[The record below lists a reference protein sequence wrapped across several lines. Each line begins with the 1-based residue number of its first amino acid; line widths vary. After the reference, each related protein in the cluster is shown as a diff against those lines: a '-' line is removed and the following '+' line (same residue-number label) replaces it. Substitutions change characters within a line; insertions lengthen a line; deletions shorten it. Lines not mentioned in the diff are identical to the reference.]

1 MMARFTLF
9 LIPGLLFAQ
18 DPISVSGSVRN
29 ALTGEPIAKVS
40 VFLRSILNGGASL
53 LTKTDAEGTFRF
65 VDLAP
70 GGFFLHAEKPGYLR
84 LGFGPSTRVA
94 APTQLILKAGEKLA
108 VPPLQLHPQSVLT
121 GRVVDEDDEPVER
134 VMVQVAT
141 LRGGQLMP
149 MQGGPT
155 NDLGEFR
162 ISGLGAGKYYLLTQ
176 GAQRGTTKDRRG
188 YLTTYY
194 PGTSEVSTA
203 VAVDLRPGQVSAPL
217 EIRLQLGNLF
227 RIRGRVQGLSDSY
240 RSMTVR
246 LVPRRDPAVGRMMS
260 MGFPM
265 RTGGLRP
272 DHTFELGSVAPG
284 VYDLVLTGQ
293 SGVEWGHIPVAV
305 TQNNLEDLVIVA
317 QAPVSVRGTVRFDG
331 ETTVSVAGLH
341 VVIYPALA
349 GTSLAQAQI
358 DAKGAFTLEEVGRQ
372 IYRLNL
378 DPGKSAY
385 VKQVLVG
392 GENRVLGGLDFSNGA
407 ADLEIV
413 LGTKPAKLTVA
424 VRREEKDASP
434 GSVLLIPEGAAY
446 VSAVVPLRV
455 GLHTVA
461 TAGPNGEF
469 LFSSLPPGKYQLLAA
484 EPNLMGISLSEATL
498 KQLQSKMTT
507 IEIEEGETKPVALV
521 PLSRKAMAELGI
533 DVDQ

>member
-1 MMARFTLF
+1 MMARLTLF

-40 VFLRSILNGGASL
+40 VFLRSNLNGGNAL
-53 LTKTDAEGTFRF
+53 LTKTDAEGKFRF

-94 APTQLILKAGEKLA
+94 PQTQLSLKVGEKLA
-108 VPPLQLHPQSVLT
+108 VPPLQLYPQSVIT

-194 PGTSEVSTA
+194 PGTSEVSAA
-203 VAVDLRPGQVSAPL
+203 VSVDLRAGQVSAPL

-227 RIRGRVQGLSDSY
+227 RIRGRVQGLSNGD
-240 RSMTVR
+240 RSMGVR
-246 LVPRRDPAVGRMMS
+246 LVPRRDPAAGRIMS

-265 RTGGLRP
+265 RNGGLRP
-272 DHTFELGSVAPG
+272 DQTFEL
-284 VYDLVLTGQ
+284 
-293 SGVEWGHIPVAV
+293 
-305 TQNNLEDLVIVA
+305 
-317 QAPVSVRGTVRFDG
+317 
-331 ETTVSVAGLH
+331 
-341 VVIYPALA
+341 
-349 GTSLAQAQI
+349 
-358 DAKGAFTLEEVGRQ
+358 
-372 IYRLNL
+372 
-378 DPGKSAY
+378 
-385 VKQVLVG
+385 
-392 GENRVLGGLDFSNGA
+392 
-407 ADLEIV
+407 
-413 LGTKPAKLTVA
+413 
-424 VRREEKDASP
+424 
-434 GSVLLIPEGAAY
+434 
-446 VSAVVPLRV
+446 
-455 GLHTVA
+455 
-461 TAGPNGEF
+461 
-469 LFSSLPPGKYQLLAA
+469 
-484 EPNLMGISLSEATL
+484 
-498 KQLQSKMTT
+498 
-507 IEIEEGETKPVALV
+507 
-521 PLSRKAMAELGI
+521 
-533 DVDQ
+533 